1 MPVSEEQGTAVV
13 DNAGVSYA
21 ISEVERERIE
31 NECVYHAPTQSQ
43 IERYKELRAM
53 EKHVKLQCLLL
64 APRSRELSAA
74 LTDFDKAFMMVRAAI
89 ARNEPDA
96 LAEE

>member
-1 MPVSEEQGTAVV
+1 MSETTGKVE
-13 DNAGVSYA
+13 NPSEYS

-31 NECVYHAPTQSQ
+31 RECRYHSPTPSQ
-43 IERYKELRAM
+43 VGRYKELRAM

-89 ARNEPDA
+89 ARNEPG
-96 LAEE
+96 AED